1 MPIYFYPQ
9 SVYNIYMK
17 TKKIDIMEIFSIAT
31 KHVLSTKGIKQNA
44 IAKSLNI
51 GTTTLNNY
59 ITGRREGDENTRR
72 RIAERLGWKY
82 EELLMLGQWILEGNP
97 PEDFYLPSAD
107 LTKREICES
116 RTDST
121 VPLKEADTKEDRSDY
136 IIHKN
141 SAPFIS
147 VPKFLARLSGEH
159 DSFQDT
165 DRVESNLMFH
175 KDFLSKHGSPD
186 QMALIEVTGNSMH
199 PFLSNGDTV
208 LVDLSRNT
216 LADIVDGKAYA
227 FREGQSVKI
236 KRLSLQGSTLIASS
250 ESAQLYPPYSIDINN
265 FSLIG
270 EVLWVGHEVN

>member
-1 MPIYFYPQ
+1 MLIYFYPQ
-9 SVYNIYMK
+9 SVYNTHMK
-17 TKKIDIMEIFSIAT
+17 TKKIDITEIFSIAT

-97 PEDFYLPSAD
+97 PEDFYLQSAD
-107 LTKREICES
+107 LAKRAICES

-121 VPLKEADTKEDRSDY
+121 IPQKEADTKEDRSDY
-136 IIHKN
+136 IIHK
-141 SAPFIS
+141 SAFIS
-147 VPKFLARLSGEH
+147 VPKFLARLSGEY

-186 QMALIEVTGNSMH
+186 QMVLIEVTGNSMH

-250 ESAQLYPPYSIDINN
+250 ESAQLYPPYSIDISN

>member
-9 SVYNIYMK
+9 SVYNTHME
-17 TKKIDIMEIFSIAT
+17 TKKFDIMETFSIAT

-72 RIAERLGWKY
+72 RIAERLGWRY

-97 PEDFYLPSAD
+97 PDDFYLQSAD
-107 LTKREICES
+107 LAKREICES

-121 VPLKEADTKEDRSDY
+121 IPLKEADTKEDRADY
-136 IIHKN
+136 ITRKN
-141 SAPFIS
+141 SPLFVS
-147 VPKFLARLSGEH
+147 VPKFLARLSGEY
-159 DSFQDT
+159 DSFQET

-175 KDFLSKHGSPD
+175 KDFLSKHGSTD

-208 LVDLSRNT
+208 LVDLSRNN

-227 FREGQSVKI
+227 FREGHTVKI